1 MTTTLPHA
9 VREAVHDI
17 SGTLCALQGYSFLLR
32 RQLAPGS
39 DEADLLDCIDEAI
52 ARLRTSSERL
62 AAAMPASA
70 SASAPQR

>member
-17 SGTLCALQGYSFLLR
+17 SGSLCALQGYSFLLR
-32 RQLAPGS
+32 RRLAPGS

-62 AAAMPASA
+62 AAAVPASA
-70 SASAPQR
+70 PAPQR